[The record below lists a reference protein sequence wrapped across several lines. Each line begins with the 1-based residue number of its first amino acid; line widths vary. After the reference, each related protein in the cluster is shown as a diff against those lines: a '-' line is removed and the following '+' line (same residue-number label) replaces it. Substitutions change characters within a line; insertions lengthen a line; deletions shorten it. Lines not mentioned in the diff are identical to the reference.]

1 MGLRG
6 KGSSGHRDVLYGG
19 SVEELAWYD
28 ISLEGLRKIANA
40 TNVEVEVKVTG
51 DRYYVTRRLKETNL
65 QNLRRF
71 VVEYGQ

>member
-40 TNVEVEVKVTG
+40 TNVEVKVTG
-51 DRYYVTRRLKETNL
+51 DWYYVTRRLKETNL